1 MVIIKY
7 MITTSCRGA
16 GIYSILFCV
25 QPRPNLSPDWATPP
39 PLSLSLWMSLSQV
52 QGMSSMAAML
62 MLNMDEVEAFISFSN
77 LINRPCQLAFY
88 RVDHQLVHTHICLSL
103 LVRTLVVMMHSIA
116 PNHNLN
122 HLN

>member
-1 MVIIKY
+1 M
-7 MITTSCRGA
+7 
-16 GIYSILFCV
+16 
-25 QPRPNLSPDWATPP
+25 QPRPNLSPDWTTPP
-39 PLSLSLWMSLSQV
+39 PLSLSLSPSHSLWMSLTQV

-88 RVDHQLVHTHICLSL
+88 RVDHQLVHTHICLSI

-116 PNHNLN
+116 PNPNLN